1 MTVMVEPG
9 LDRICPD
16 AFNQIIRDELPMAE
30 LLGIRVERIDDGS
43 ARGRLPATVQLIRP
57 GGTLSGP
64 ALATLAD
71 VTFYAAIMGRLGPAR
86 MAVTS
91 NLNCHF
97 LRRARSD
104 RDLIANARI
113 LKLGQRLAVG
123 EVQLFSTGDDEPV
136 ALVTATYVLPDRDD

>member
-9 LDRICPD
+9 LDRIRPD

-30 LLGIRVERIDDGS
+30 LLGIRIERIDDGS

-91 NLNCHF
+91 NLTINF
-97 LRRARSD
+97 LRRPAMVDVLSEAR
-104 RDLIANARI
+104 LIRC
-113 LKLGQRLAVG
+113 GRRLAYG
-123 EVQLFSTGDDEPV
+123 EVSLYSDGDDEPV
-136 ALVTATYVLPDRDD
+136 AHTTLTFALPG

>member
-9 LDRICPD
+9 LDRIRPD

-30 LLGIRVERIDDGS
+30 LLGIRVERIDDGV

-91 NLNCHF
+91 NLNINF
-97 LRRARSD
+97 LRRPAMVDVLSEAR
-104 RDLIANARI
+104 LIRC
-113 LKLGQRLAVG
+113 GRRLVYG
-123 EVQLFSTGDDEPV
+123 EVSLYSDGDDEPV
-136 ALVTATYVLPDRDD
+136 AHTTLTFALPG